1 MLHKTKALKTF
12 VAMTVVIFSAVSMWS
27 ATAKSQM
34 VCPIRMQVTKVGFV
48 VGGSGGSGTVTC
60 GGQTHRFSVS
70 GFRFGLIIGLSTL
83 DLVGE
88 AHNVGNVRDIAGTY
102 TGLGASAALGG
113 GAGNKVGRNANGVEL
128 RLRGTQAGVDA
139 SLSLSGL
146 TIRFR

>member
-1 MLHKTKALKTF
+1 MLHKSKSLKKF
-12 VAMTVVIFSAVSMWS
+12 VAVTTVIISAVSMWS

-34 VCPIRMQVTKVGFV
+34 TCAVRMQVTKAGFV
-48 VGGSGGSGTVTC
+48 IGGSGGSGTVTC

-70 GFRFGLIIGLSTL
+70 GFRFGLIIGLSRL

-88 AHNVGNVRDIAGTY
+88 AHNVGNVRDIEGTY

-113 GAGNKVGRNANGVEL
+113 GAGNKIGRNANGVEL

-146 TIRFR
+146 SIRLR